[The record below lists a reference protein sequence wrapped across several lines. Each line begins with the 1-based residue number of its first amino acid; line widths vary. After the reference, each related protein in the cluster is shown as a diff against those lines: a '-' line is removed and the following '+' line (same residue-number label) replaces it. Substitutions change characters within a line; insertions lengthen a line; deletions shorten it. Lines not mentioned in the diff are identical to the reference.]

1 MNIPK
6 PLTPELKLS
15 SSSGCLSLT
24 NKQEKELI
32 LFIIGTG
39 LLATTGGGLALFF
52 LAPLSHGPLVGSIVS
67 CFLGG
72 ECLEGS
78 ATPHIKSSLY
88 CGSSSAQIAL
98 ILPFRKH
105 PSTVL

>member
-6 PLTPELKLS
+6 PLTPELKPS

-72 ECLEGS
+72 GMLGGS
-78 ATPHIKSSLY
+78 AKFAHIKSSLY
-88 CGSSSAQIAL
+88 CGSSSAQIA
-98 ILPFRKH
+98 PNT
-105 PSTVL
+105 TV